1 LQGVPIYEV
10 ENFHQDENGQD
21 LVEYALVTAIVSLG
35 AVTAL
40 NVLASGIS
48 AAFNNVVN
56 VFGTAI
62 W

>member
-1 LQGVPIYEV
+1 MKSKILS
-10 ENFHQDENGQD
+10 FHQDENGQD

-40 NVLASGIS
+40 NALASGIS

-56 VFGTAI
+56 VFGAAI